1 METLICEGTFTQA
14 TIDHYVS
21 MLVPTSEKLA
31 TTLIWA
37 NADFGGIRI
46 SAEDRASLVH
56 VLERLNEECRVTHDE
71 KGTLRIDFGKNGC
84 FIVVADGQHEAW
96 EMYKTNGER
105 GICMPGGEIATWA
118 ADNR

>member
-56 VLERLNEECRVTHDE
+56 VLERLNDECRATYDD

-84 FIVVADGQHEAW
+84 LIVPPDSQYEAW
-96 EMYKTNGER
+96 EMRKTNGEWL
-105 GICMPGGEIATWA
+105 ICMPGGEVAVWSA
-118 ADNR
+118 EKR